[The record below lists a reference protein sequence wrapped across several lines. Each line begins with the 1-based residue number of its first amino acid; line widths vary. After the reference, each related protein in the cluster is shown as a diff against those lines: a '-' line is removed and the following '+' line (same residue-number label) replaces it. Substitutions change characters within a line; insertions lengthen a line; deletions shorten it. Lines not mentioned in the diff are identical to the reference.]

1 MKLIFIH
8 GSGASGEIW
17 YYQTEHFSDAEA
29 INLPGHSQGEP
40 YDSVEDYTDWL
51 HNYIL
56 GRQYSEPVLAGHS
69 LGSAV
74 AQSYALKYPQEIKGL
89 ILIGAGAR
97 LRVAPQI
104 LSLIRDGIENPSA
117 WAQSF
122 VDPSLNQVAPG
133 LREEMA
139 EEMAQVGPAVMLND
153 MLCCDKFDIMDK
165 VEQIQIPTLII
176 CGGEDMMT
184 PPKYSSYLANKIKGA
199 KLLVLDGGTHL
210 VFAEKPGLVNQ
221 AIQQFLSDL

>member
-1 MKLIFIH
+1 M
-8 GSGASGEIW
+8 
-17 YYQTEHFSDAEA
+17 
-29 INLPGHSQGEP
+29 
-40 YDSVEDYTDWL
+40 EDYTDWL

-122 VDPSLNQVAPG
+122 VDSSLNQVAPG

-221 AIQQFLSDL
+221 AIQQFLTQLYQANNGKRG